1 MTEISNYELHTR
13 ESWQSLTELLKIGNP
28 LFAKTWFLFG
38 YDFSSNIY
46 LIEGDYLSI
55 IDPGNDYT
63 AFMQLLEK
71 GFKLTDIKKIALTHG
86 HHDHVMGTIELF
98 RGYPGYHISEVEIIL
113 HEAGPREFKEIVKHC
128 GCRLREVIGGE
139 RINLSGLE
147 LEAIH
152 TPGHTLDGL
161 CYYHEPTKTAFTGDT
176 VLPQSMAEAD
186 KAAGGRM
193 DHYLYSLR
201 VLRKKAIRHVL
212 PGHGGV
218 APLIGGQVVDE
229 TYEGLIKKLIG
240 LETPLMTGA
249 MTLAQQ
255 GLLEEALFYVEKAL
269 AADSENQPAREM
281 QAFLFLDLA
290 RNDKAL
296 RIFEQI
302 LQQDPRH
309 FHALLGKGRSLL
321 GMGSAP
327 ASLEYFN
334 RALEIRPEDPEALM
348 NKGLALYLSGCHD
361 EAMDIAVFQE
371 EFARKVSQE
380 VVGKP
385 VASP

>member
-1 MTEISNYELHTR
+1 
-13 ESWQSLTELLKIGNP
+13 
-28 LFAKTWFLFG
+28 
-38 YDFSSNIY
+38 
-46 LIEGDYLSI
+46 
-55 IDPGNDYT
+55 
-63 AFMQLLEK
+63 
-71 GFKLTDIKKIALTHG
+71 
-86 HHDHVMGTIELF
+86 
-98 RGYPGYHISEVEIIL
+98 
-113 HEAGPREFKEIVKHC
+113 
-128 GCRLREVIGGE
+128 
-139 RINLSGLE
+139 
-147 LEAIH
+147 
-152 TPGHTLDGL
+152 
-161 CYYHEPTKTAFTGDT
+161 
-176 VLPQSMAEAD
+176 
-186 KAAGGRM
+186 
-193 DHYLYSLR
+193 
-201 VLRKKAIRHVL
+201 
-212 PGHGGV
+212 
-218 APLIGGQVVDE
+218 
-229 TYEGLIKKLIG
+229 
-240 LETPLMTGA
+240 MTGA